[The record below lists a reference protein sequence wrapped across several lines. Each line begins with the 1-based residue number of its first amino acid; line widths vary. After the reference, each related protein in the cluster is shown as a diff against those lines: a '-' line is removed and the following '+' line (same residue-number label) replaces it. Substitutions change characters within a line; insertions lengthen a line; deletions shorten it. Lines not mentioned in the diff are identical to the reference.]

1 VTQKTP
7 YRVGMQRHPAP
18 PIAPA
23 DSSGLVRVSKLLAE
37 RGFCSRREADLYIE
51 QGLVLVDG
59 KVVTEL
65 GTRAYPSQTVS
76 LAQGAQLQQAQRL
89 TVILNKPVGYVSHAD
104 DDKAYPEA
112 VTLITPENEWKEAPA
127 SHSGPVVTSKL
138 SGQRGDL
145 RSRGGPATGAR
156 LNTRGLAPAG
166 RLDIDSTGMLV
177 LTQDGRIARL
187 LIGEDSPL
195 EKEYLVR
202 VQGRL
207 SPEGLALLNHG
218 LSLDGKALKPAK
230 VSWQNEDQLRFAL
243 REGKKRQIRRMCE
256 LVGLKVVGL
265 RRIRIGR
272 IMLGNLPVGQWR
284 RLGASEKF

>member
-1 VTQKTP
+1 MQTP
-7 YRVGMQRHPAP
+7 A
-18 PIAPA
+18 
-23 DSSGLVRVSKLLAE
+23 SNTNELVRVSKLLAE
-37 RGFCSRREADLYIE
+37 RGFCSRREADLYIA

-65 GTRAYPSQTVS
+65 GTRAHPSQTVS
-76 LAQGAQLQQAQRL
+76 LAQGAQLQQAQRV

-112 VTLITPENEWKEAPA
+112 VTLITSENEWAEGRAK
-127 SHSGPVVTSKL
+127 
-138 SGQRGDL
+138 
-145 RSRGGPATGAR
+145 TGVR

-177 LTQDGRIARL
+177 LTQDGRIARQ

-272 IMLGNLPVGQWR
+272 IVLGNLPVGQWR
-284 RLGASEKF
+284 RLGAFEKF

>member
-1 VTQKTP
+1 
-7 YRVGMQRHPAP
+7 MQNSP
-18 PIAPA
+18 PHEN
-23 DSSGLVRVSKLLAE
+23 GLVRVSKLLAE
-37 RGFCSRREADLYIE
+37 RGFCSRREADLYIA
-51 QGLVLVDG
+51 QGMVLVDG
-59 KVVTEL
+59 NVVTEL
-65 GTRAYPSQTVS
+65 GTRAHPSQTVS
-76 LAQGAQLQQAQRL
+76 LAKGAQLQQAQRL

-112 VTLITPENEWKEAPA
+112 VTLIRPENEWLE
-127 SHSGPVVTSKL
+127 GPTSTGT
-138 SGQRGDL
+138 S
-145 RSRGGPATGAR
+145 RSQQANTR

-187 LIGEDSPL
+187 LIGEDSTL

-207 SPEGLALLNHG
+207 SPEGLSLLNHG

-272 IMLGNLPVGQWR
+272 IMLGSLPVGQWR
-284 RLGASEKF
+284 RLGAVERF

>member
-1 VTQKTP
+1 MQTTPTRKKP
-7 YRVGMQRHPAP
+7 YRLDMQNTPS
-18 PIAPA
+18 
-23 DSSGLVRVSKLLAE
+23 DSAGLVRVSKLLAE
-37 RGFCSRREADLYIE
+37 RGFCSRREADLYIS

-65 GTRAYPSQTVS
+65 GTRAHPSQTVS
-76 LAQGAQLQQAQRL
+76 LAQGAQLQQAQRI

-112 VTLITPENEWKEAPA
+112 VTLITPDKEWVE
-127 SHSGPVVTSKL
+127 
-138 SGQRGDL
+138 
-145 RSRGGPATGAR
+145 GPATPGTSGGHRDSGGVGAKQSRGARGQPAGAR

-187 LIGEDSPL
+187 LVGEDSPL

-218 LSLDGKALKPAK
+218 LSLDDKALKPAK

-284 RLGASEKF
+284 RLGTFEKF

>member
-1 VTQKTP
+1 
-7 YRVGMQRHPAP
+7 MQNLPS
-18 PIAPA
+18 
-23 DSSGLVRVSKLLAE
+23 DSASLVRVSKLLAE
-37 RGFCSRREADLYIE
+37 RGFCSRREADLYIS

-65 GTRAYPSQTVS
+65 GTRAHPSQTVS
-76 LAQGAQLQQAQRL
+76 LAQGAQLQQSQRI

-112 VTLITPENEWKEAPA
+112 VTLITPENEWLE
-127 SHSGPVVTSKL
+127 
-138 SGQRGDL
+138 
-145 RSRGGPATGAR
+145 GPATPGTGASRAAPPSPR

-187 LIGEDSPL
+187 LVGEDSPL

-284 RLGASEKF
+284 RLGTFEKF

>member
-1 VTQKTP
+1 MQTP
-7 YRVGMQRHPAP
+7 SPNANER
-18 PIAPA
+18 
-23 DSSGLVRVSKLLAE
+23 VRVSKLLAE
-37 RGFCSRREADLYIE
+37 RGFCSRREADLYIA

-65 GTRAYPSQTVS
+65 GTRAHPSQTVS
-76 LAQGAQLQQAQRL
+76 LAQGAQLQQAQRV

-112 VTLITPENEWKEAPA
+112 VTLITPENEWAEDPA
-127 SHSGPVVTSKL
+127 KG
-138 SGQRGDL
+138 
-145 RSRGGPATGAR
+145 GAR
-156 LNTRGLAPAG
+156 LHTRGLAPAG

-177 LTQDGRIARL
+177 LTQDGRVARQ

-202 VQGRL
+202 VQGQL
-207 SPEGLALLNHG
+207 SPEGLALLKQG

-256 LVGLKVVGL
+256 LVGLKVIGL

-272 IMLGNLPVGQWR
+272 IMLGNLPVGKWR
-284 RLGASEKF
+284 RLGAFEKF